1 MSRTFIKSSII
12 SLLLAV
18 FLPLASQAQETDY
31 KEYRRSSKKTE
42 YFEISFDRH
51 RLEITFRSDGSYISR
66 RFLYD
71 DIKIE
76 SDRVTTDG
84 KVLFDD
90 KALHIDG
97 ESLPLNEIYDSRLD
111 RYDDHSVVT
120 FFRKSGKSRALAR
133 IKRGN
138 IILPDE
144 DINIEEDEFVRGMIM
159 SVTGNIE
166 VSGEVNKDVI
176 SLFGNI
182 YVGSEA
188 VARGDIIS
196 IMGRVD
202 ISREASVY
210 GEVYTGKDKQRHRYR
225 HWGPRNQI
233 DFLNGFGYDRVDGAT
248 LTGGLKYVD
257 LDSLLP
263 SVWGSIGYAFA
274 SERWRYKVGLE
285 QVILRRPAIALGG
298 EYYRR
303 LASEDDW
310 LLSDDENHAFTLL
323 VTEDFKDYYEAEGGT
338 VYLKLR
344 PYSRLTIEGR
354 YRLEET
360 NWLGAHAHLFSLFG
374 GDKLFRDNFSTVDST
389 FREIGIAELGSTT
402 NSNLSASI
410 KWDTRDAD
418 EPRRQSA
425 WVTGANIEWSTP
437 DLDSD
442 FDYRRYTI
450 DIRRYQKVN
459 RRTTL
464 LLRGMYG
471 GSDGYLPMYKRFY
484 VGGLGTLRGY
494 KHKEFIGSRFWMTNA
509 EYRIDFPRTDV
520 AMSVLWDAAQIT
532 QDSKLSDSVEVKHS
546 LGVAIYIGDDFR
558 VSLAKRLDRSHDDN
572 PKFYVRL
579 THDL

>member
-1 MSRTFIKSSII
+1 MSRTFIKSSVI

-18 FLPLASQAQETDY
+18 FLPLVSQAQETDY
-31 KEYRRSSKKTE
+31 KEYRRSSKRSE
-42 YFEISFDRH
+42 YFEMSYDR
-51 RLEITFRSDGSYISR
+51 RQFEITFRADGSYISR

-71 DIKIE
+71 DIKIG
-76 SDRVTTDG
+76 SDRVTADG
-84 KVLFDD
+84 QVLFEGNT
-90 KALHIDG
+90 LHIDG
-97 ESLPLNEIYDSRLD
+97 ETLPLNEIYDSRVD

-120 FFRKSGKSRALAR
+120 FFRKSGKSRTVTR

-138 IILPDE
+138 IILPNE
-144 DINIEEDEFVRGMIM
+144 KIIIEEDEFVRGLIM

-166 VSGEVNKDVI
+166 VYGEVNKDVI
-176 SLFGNI
+176 SLFGDI
-182 YVGSEA
+182 YVGPEA
-188 VARGDIIS
+188 VARGDVIS
-196 IMGRVD
+196 IMGQVD
-202 ISREASVY
+202 VSREASVY
-210 GEVYTGKDKQRHRYR
+210 GEVYTGKHKQRRRYR
-225 HWGPRNQI
+225 HWEPRNQL
-233 DFLNGFGYDRVDGAT
+233 DFTGGFGYNRVDGAT
-248 LTGGLKYVD
+248 LAGGMKYID
-257 LDSLLP
+257 SDSLLP

-303 LASEDDW
+303 LASDDDW
-310 LLSDDENHAFTLL
+310 LLSDCENIAFTLL

-338 VYLKLR
+338 AYLKLR
-344 PYSRLTIEGR
+344 PYSYLTVEGR
-354 YRLEET
+354 FRLEET
-360 NWLGAHAHLFSLFG
+360 RWLNAHSHLFSLFG
-374 GDKLFRDNFSTVDST
+374 GAKLFRDNFSTVDST
-389 FREIGIAELGSTT
+389 FRETGIAELGSTT
-402 NSNLSASI
+402 NSNLSATI
-410 KWDTRDAD
+410 RWDTRDAD
-418 EPRRQSA
+418 KPRSQSA
-425 WVTGANIEWSTP
+425 WVANANMEWSTP

-442 FDYRRYTI
+442 FDYRRYLI

-509 EYRIDFPRTDV
+509 EYRVDFPRTDV

-532 QDSKLSDSVEVKHS
+532 EDSKLSDSAEVKHS
-546 LGVAIYIGDDFR
+546 LGIAIYIGDDFR
-558 VSLAKRLDRSHDDN
+558 VSLAKRLDRSYDDN
-572 PKFYVRL
+572 PRFYVRL